1 MISTQLAQ
9 MQIALTATRLF
20 LPITDTQSELW
31 MLENVDR

>member
-1 MISTQLAQ
+1 MISPRLSQ
-9 MQIALTATRLF
+9 MQIALIGTRLF